1 MTPVALLALSALGAQ
16 AKTFS
21 VGDQPQRMSAKF
33 ESVTEYETFLGTT
46 NKITGTIS
54 YDPSK
59 KTGSGKLVIDASSI
73 KTGVDLRDEHM
84 RSANWLDTAQ
94 FPTIEFETTQVSP
107 KGNDKFAV
115 TGNLKLHGVTKK
127 VATTVEFKYLPA
139 SSATKANGF
148 KGDVVR
154 LTTNFDLKLSDYG
167 IKVPSQLTGKV
178 ANQVSIS
185 VKAFGTTG
193 A

>member
-1 MTPVALLALSALGAQ
+1 MTPVALLALSAIGAQ

-21 VGDQPQRMSAKF
+21 VGDQPQRMSAQF

-54 YDPSK
+54 YDPSN
-59 KTGSGKLVIDASSI
+59 KTGGGKLVIDASTL

-84 RSANWLDTAQ
+84 RSANWLDTAKY
-94 FPTIEFETTQVSP
+94 PNIVFETTQVKLKS
-107 KGNDKFAV
+107 GDNYTV
-115 TGNLKLHGVTKK
+115 TGNLTLHGVTKK
-127 VATTVEFKYLPA
+127 VTTTVAFKYLPA
-139 SSATKANGF
+139 SAATKANGF

-154 LTTNFDLKLSDYG
+154 LTTNFNLKLSDYG
-167 IKVPSQLTGKV
+167 IKVPDQLTGKV
-178 ANQVSIS
+178 ANQVAISI
-185 VKAFGTTG
+185 KAFGTTG

>member
-1 MTPVALLALSALGAQ
+1 MLAISTVLAPQ

-46 NKITGTIS
+46 NKITGSIS
-54 YDPSK
+54 YDPSTK
-59 KTGSGKLVIDASSI
+59 AGSGKLVIDASTI

-84 RSANWLDTAQ
+84 RSANWLDTAKY
-94 FPTIEFETTQVSP
+94 PTIEFETTQVKAKS
-107 KGNDKFAV
+107 GDTYTV

-127 VATTVEFKYLPA
+127 VTTAVEFRYLAA
-139 SSATKANGF
+139 SAATKANGF

-154 LTTNFDLKLSDYG
+154 LTANFNLKLSDYG
-167 IKVPSQLTGKV
+167 IKVPEQLSGKV
-178 ANQVSIS
+178 ANQVAISI
-185 VKAFGTTG
+185 KAFGTTG